1 MKNTAKAL
9 TAAVLTAVL
18 ACSAAGCS
26 TTSTS
31 WSFKTKDATI
41 TNGEW
46 IFATYSKYNEALG
59 EIQEQNTAAAESSA
73 SSTPEVNVNTA
84 EIDGKKAID
93 WIYDEAKKFCVR
105 QLLLEKLVKENGV
118 EIDEDELASTQNI
131 YISYYYSGGK
141 DFYEKLG
148 VGEQSFADY
157 VARPDY
163 LSDKLFLNLYSEG
176 GAFAVSDEELFKYF
190 TDNYTDYFYISCP
203 LTTMDDETEAT
214 VAISDEKKETIE
226 TNLNKYR
233 VMLNNE
239 NATRSD
245 VTAAYQE
252 DFGTE
257 TDPTVH
263 ATTILEDSTLSEE
276 LKVAVG
282 ELEEGKAVVKEIGD
296 NLYLIYRG
304 VIADQTENI
313 KPQNDID
320 PTDSDALARE
330 SLLHK
335 MRDEEYKTYLEEQ
348 EAKLTYDENA
358 ACLSKYSVQR
368 TIDIIKA
375 DSSN

>member
-1 MKNTAKAL
+1 
-9 TAAVLTAVL
+9 
-18 ACSAAGCS
+18 
-26 TTSTS
+26 
-31 WSFKTKDATI
+31 
-41 TNGEW
+41 
-46 IFATYSKYNEALG
+46 
-59 EIQEQNTAAAESSA
+59 
-73 SSTPEVNVNTA
+73 
-84 EIDGKKAID
+84 
-93 WIYDEAKKFCVR
+93 
-105 QLLLEKLVKENGV
+105 
-118 EIDEDELASTQNI
+118 
-131 YISYYYSGGK
+131 
-141 DFYEKLG
+141 
-148 VGEQSFADY
+148 
-157 VARPDY
+157 
-163 LSDKLFLNLYSEG
+163 
-176 GAFAVSDEELFKYF
+176 
-190 TDNYTDYFYISCP
+190 
-203 LTTMDDETEAT
+203 MDDETEAT